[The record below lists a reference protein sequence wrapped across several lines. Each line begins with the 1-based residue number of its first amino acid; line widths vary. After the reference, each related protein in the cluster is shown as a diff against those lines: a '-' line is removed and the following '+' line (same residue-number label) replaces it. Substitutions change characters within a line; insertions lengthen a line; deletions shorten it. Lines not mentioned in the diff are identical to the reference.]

1 MKKVSDKKT
10 KITYLMSPKHFKFI
24 EAVLI
29 VFFIGFVVHYLL
41 YTYNRYEDSAK
52 DEAIILAQSLESL
65 IHYDHIK
72 ELEGSIN
79 DLDDPEYHLA
89 KAGLIRLVETTNDI
103 HFAYIIKQIDNEMI
117 IIMDSETVD
126 SDNYSPPGDV
136 YYEADDTYKR
146 VFLTKETT
154 ITKPITDRWGTWI
167 SVLVPI
173 IDPLD
178 NTVVAIFAIDYDA
191 KQWNSNIWQ
200 NMTPDF
206 FIIIILTVL
215 LVVVI
220 SIKRQHD
227 IVVKLSEKL
236 KHDEALYRSVFDQA
250 PLGISIVNDK
260 NFVFDADT
268 LNMSINPKFEEILG
282 RTRKELSEIKWTDI
296 THLDDLEEDLYQFAR
311 FKSGE
316 IEGYTMEK
324 RFIRPS
330 GEYVWTNMHISHF
343 IGLADNEPM
352 HLCLLEDISKRKH
365 AETSL
370 FESERNKSVLLS
382 HLPGMAYRCAY
393 DRQWTMHYVSS
404 GCYGLTGY
412 YPDDL
417 INNKVIAYNDLIAQ
431 EYREILWNQWQEVLP
446 KRLPFQCE
454 YKIITANGTSK
465 WVLELAEG
473 IYNENGEVEA
483 LEGIVIDISDRKR
496 LEEVLI
502 YNNEHDRWTGLYN
515 LYYLENTLIIDRNKQ
530 SNDKRALIGISFGS
544 IQVITAT
551 YGYHYTQE
559 LMKKIADILSDFIS
573 DNHLLFT
580 TYWGRFVFYMKN
592 YQDRNELNEFSVTL
606 NDALNTLLKSERL
619 TGGIGILEITN
630 ERKEEPDLL
639 LRKLLIATERALISE
654 GVEIGVCY
662 YDEAM
667 AQYIEREETI
677 TKQLRQIAYDNKEN
691 GLLIKYQP
699 ILDLKTDKIVGFE
712 ALARLDSPHYGMISP
727 LEFIPIL
734 EKTRD
739 IIPVGEKIIDKALS
753 FYKKMTNAG
762 YKDVS
767 ISINI
772 SIIQL
777 LSGNFT
783 EVLIDKIRAMKID
796 YKNITLELTESM
808 FSKEY
813 DEINRIIDGLRN
825 YGIQIAI
832 DDFGTGY
839 SSLAKQ
845 RELSVDC
852 LKIDRYFIDKLS
864 TIELSKTIT
873 SDIVSIAHKLGNYAV
888 AEGVET
894 EEQKDYLIACGCDMI
909 QGYLVSKPLDEDEAL
924 SMLIKSEG

>member
-1 MKKVSDKKT
+1 MNKASDKKT
-10 KITYLMSPKHFKFI
+10 KITYLMSLKHLRFV
-24 EAVLI
+24 EVVLI
-29 VFFIGFVVHYLL
+29 VFFIGFVFHYLI
-41 YTYNRYEDSAK
+41 YTYNRYEDNAK

-65 IHYDHIK
+65 IHYDHIAA
-72 ELEGSIN
+72 LSGSLN

-89 KAGLIRLVETTNDI
+89 KTGLTRLVETTNDI
-103 HFAYIIKQIDNEMI
+103 HFAYIIKQIDNKMI
-117 IIMDSETVD
+117 IVMDSEMVD
-126 SDNYSPPGDV
+126 SENYSPPGDV
-136 YYEADDTYKR
+136 YYEADDAYQR

-173 IDPLD
+173 IDSQD
-178 NTVVAIFAIDYDA
+178 NTVVAVFAIDYDA
-191 KQWNSNIWQ
+191 KQWNNNIWQ

-206 FIIIILTVL
+206 FIIVILTVL
-215 LVVVI
+215 LVVII

-227 IVVKLSEKL
+227 IVVGLSEKL
-236 KHDEALYRSVFDQA
+236 KYDEALYRSVFDQA

-268 LNMSINPKFEEILG
+268 LNMSINPKFEQILG
-282 RTRKELSEIKWTDI
+282 RSRIELSEIKWTDI
-296 THLDDLEEDLYQFAR
+296 THPDDLEEDLYQFAR
-311 FKSGE
+311 FKNGE
-316 IEGYTMEK
+316 IDGYSMEK
-324 RFIRPS
+324 RFIRPN

-343 IGLADNEPM
+343 IELADNEPM
-352 HLCLLEDISKRKH
+352 HLCLLEDISERKN
-365 AETSL
+365 AEISL
-370 FESERNKSVLLS
+370 IESERNKSVLLS

-393 DRQWTMHYVSS
+393 DRKWTMHYVSS
-404 GCYGLTGY
+404 GCYDLTGY
-412 YPDDL
+412 YSDSL
-417 INNKVIAYNDLIAQ
+417 INNKVVAYNDLIAQ
-431 EYREILWNQWQEVLP
+431 QYREILWDKWQEVLP

-454 YKIITANGTSK
+454 YEIITANGTSK

-473 IYNENGEVEA
+473 VYNEKGEVEA

-496 LEEVLI
+496 LEDVLV
-502 YNNEHDRWTGLYN
+502 YNNEHDRWTGLFN
-515 LYYLENTLIIDRNKQ
+515 LYYLENALIIDRNKQ
-530 SNDKRALIGISFGS
+530 STDKRALIGLSFGS
-544 IQVITAT
+544 IQAVATT

-559 LMKKIADILSDFIS
+559 LMKKIAEILNRFTN
-573 DNHLLFT
+573 DNYQLFS
-580 TYWGRFVFYMKN
+580 TYWDRFVFYVKY
-592 YQDRNELNEFSVTL
+592 YQDQDELNVFSATL
-606 NDALNTLLKSERL
+606 KNALNTLLKSERL

-630 ERKEEPDLL
+630 ERKEDPDLL
-639 LRKLLIATERALISE
+639 LRKLLIATERALISDGFE
-654 GVEIGVCY
+654 LGVCY

-667 AQYIEREETI
+667 AQDIMREETI
-677 TKQLRQIAYDNKEN
+677 IKQLRHIAYDDIES

-699 ILDLKTDKIVGFE
+699 ILELKTDKIVGFE
-712 ALARLDSPHYGMISP
+712 ALARLDSPEYGMISP

-753 FYKKMTNAG
+753 FYKKMANAG
-762 YKDVS
+762 YADVS

-777 LSGNFT
+777 LSTNFT
-783 EVLIDKIRAMKID
+783 EILINKIKTMSID
-796 YKNITLELTESM
+796 YNNITLELTESM

-813 DEINRIIDGLRN
+813 DEINRVIDALRN

-852 LKIDRYFIDKLS
+852 LKIGRYFIDKLS

-894 EEQKDYLIACGCDMI
+894 TEQKAYLIACECDMI
-909 QGYLVSKPLDEDEAL
+909 QGYLVSKPLDEDDAL
-924 SMLIKSEG
+924 SMLIKSKE